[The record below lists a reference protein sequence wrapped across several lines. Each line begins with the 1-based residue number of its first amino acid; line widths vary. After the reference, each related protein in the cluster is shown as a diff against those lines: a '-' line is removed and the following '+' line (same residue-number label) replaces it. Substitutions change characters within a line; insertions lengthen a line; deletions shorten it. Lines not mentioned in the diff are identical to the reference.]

1 MKERIFDNGVILNN
15 TYSDK
20 IIIEAD
26 VDNLRDKPVFDIIKR
41 IFDFC
46 ASFCAI
52 LVLGI
57 PMVIVA
63 FVIRMDSEGPAIYK
77 QERLGQN
84 GKPFTLCKFR
94 SMVMDAEADG
104 ARWAEKDDERVT
116 RIGKFLRKTRID
128 ELPQLLNIL
137 KGDMSIVGPRPERE
151 IFYKEFDKYIDG
163 FRKRLVVKPGL
174 TGLAQVKGGYELLPE
189 EKIVYD
195 VEYIKKRSLIFDL
208 KIIFMTVKVVFNHNG
223 AR

>member
-1 MKERIFDNGVILNN
+1 MQERIFNNGVILNN

-57 PMVIVA
+57 PMAIVSLI
-63 FVIRMDSEGPAIYK
+63 IRLDSEGPAIYK

-94 SMVMDAEADG
+94 SMVIDAEVDG

-151 IFYKEFDKYIDG
+151 IFYNEFDKYIDG
-163 FRKRLVVKPGL
+163 FRKRLIVKPGL
-174 TGLAQVKGGYELLPE
+174 TGLAQIKGGYELLPE

-195 VEYIKKRSLIFDL
+195 VEYIKKRSLILDL